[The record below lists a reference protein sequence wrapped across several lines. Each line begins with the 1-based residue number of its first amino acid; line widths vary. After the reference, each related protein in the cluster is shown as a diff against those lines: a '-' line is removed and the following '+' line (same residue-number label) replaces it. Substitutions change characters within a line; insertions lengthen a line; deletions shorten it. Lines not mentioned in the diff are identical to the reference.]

1 MKMNTFGFAV
11 MGLAAACAAAA
22 QADGWRF
29 SAGPAWRSRVEVKTS
44 GSASAPADIAT
55 GSRTTAY
62 DYDMD
67 DRREVPDPSS
77 TDPADTLWSVGA
89 TRTETIRSPG
99 ANRVAFA
106 DSDDPSALGLNLSAG
121 YDVYSGD
128 WFSVGLGLRFAA
140 YFDMKAASSRF
151 LDTGSTRT
159 VVTAGRSTL
168 ETPWPP
174 TPPTAAD
181 IPAPGRRDGLF
192 TPGHVDSDKTVYGA
206 GSRLVTAR
214 YRADL
219 YQLAFGPNV
228 TWHALS
234 WLDAY
239 AGVEAILNLAAVD
252 FDANRSSTTRTDCL
266 LGFGG
271 HVGLEA
277 RLTEHLGLY
286 GQVGYE
292 WVDRSDVSTGGIDA
306 DADFSSL
313 VVSAGVCFRF

>member
-1 MKMNTFGFAV
+1 MNTFGFAV

-44 GSASAPADIAT
+44 GSASAPLAT
-55 GSRTTAY
+55 LGANSVNYSY
-62 DYDMD
+62 DTDNAQV
-67 DRREVPDPSS
+67 VPDPV
-77 TDPADTLWSVGA
+77 DPTETLWDVPV
-89 TRTETIRSPG
+89 TRTEVIQATG
-99 ANRVAFA
+99 DGVANLA

-140 YFDMKAASSRF
+140 YFDMKSSSSAF

-159 VVTAGRSTL
+159 RVSRGWFL
-168 ETPWPP
+168 HENMPYPP
-174 TPPTAAD
+174 TPLPAIPDSSTCPTFREGSVD
-181 IPAPGRRDGLF
+181 PV
-192 TPGHVDSDKTVYGA
+192 TPVYGA

-252 FDANRSSTTRTDCL
+252 FDANGSSTTRTDCL

-277 RLTEHLGLY
+277 KLTDNLGLY

-292 WVDRSDVSTGGIDA
+292 WVDTSDASAGGLRA
-306 DADFSSL
+306 EADFSSL
-313 VVSAGVCFRF
+313 VLSAGLVVRF